1 MTGLCGSY
9 VNIILALFS
18 LSIHIWVLLLLIV
31 WPKTSVG
38 NIKLPTLS
46 SSFNIRFN
54 RDTNTIEI
62 ERICNVKKMKFGRPI
77 DSIFS

>member
-18 LSIHIWVLLLLIV
+18 LSIHNWVLLLLMV
-31 WPKTSVG
+31 WPKTAVG

-46 SSFNIRFN
+46 SFNIRFN
-54 RDTNTIEI
+54 MDTNTIEI
-62 ERICNVKKMKFGRPI
+62 ERICNVKIMKFGHPI